1 LFNLSIAIIQHVRAL
16 GARAAATTHYAELKT
31 FAMATPGV
39 ENSSCE
45 FNVAEGAVRAG
56 KTVDNVYAFAHE
68 LKTAPDRIHLATG
81 STVGNAKLNIGDCNG
96 LGLEY
101 IFRGQCHWGK
111 YKDNEALYIKGPS
124 TRFQQ
129 KIIIFAGA
137 SKADS
142 FKKIRG
148 NSYGMWIATEINL
161 HHDSTIKEALNRQ
174 LAAKHLRVFWDLNPD
189 NPNATIYTEYID
201 KYKKQAEED
210 KFPGGYNYMHCTLYD
225 NMTISDERKRK
236 IEAQYDPNSIWYMR
250 DIKGMRV
257 VASGLIYRRF
267 ADDTSTK
274 QFVFCLDKKP
284 TDLMEIILGI
294 DFGGSGSGHAFTA
307 TAITRGYGTVIAL
320 ASEWIA
326 CKDEQ
331 GNQIEIDPEQLGT
344 MFCNFCRKIISRY
357 GYITTV
363 YADSAEQTLIAGI
376 RSSLRRNGLGWIRVE
391 NALKTEINDRI
402 NALVMLMA
410 QGRFFYVGKEC
421 ASLVTA
427 LCTAVWDPNEIT
439 KNVRLDDGTSDID
452 SLDSFEYT
460 FERSISMLIRCS

>member
-1 LFNLSIAIIQHVRAL
+1 MAYTKKQ
-16 GARAAATTHYAELKT
+16 TLKYVFSEKHKT
-31 FAMATPGV
+31 YIRRCT
-39 ENSSCE
+39 SCE

-96 LGLEY
+96 LGLEH

-111 YKDNEALYIKGPS
+111 YKDNEALYVKGPA
-124 TRFQQ
+124 TRFRQ

-142 FKKIRG
+142 YKKIRG

-161 HHDSTIKEALNRQ
+161 HHDNTIKEALNRQ

-201 KYKKQAEED
+201 RYMKQAEEGN
-210 KFPGGYNYMHCTLYD
+210 FPGGYNYMHCTLYD
-225 NMTISDERKRK
+225 NMTISEARKRE
-236 IEAQYDPNSIWYMR
+236 IESRYDSSSIWYMR

-274 QFVFCLDKKP
+274 QFAFCLDKKP
-284 TDLMEIILGI
+284 MDLMEIRLGI

-320 ASEWIA
+320 ASERIA
-326 CKDEQ
+326 CKDKQ
-331 GNQIEIDPEQLGT
+331 GNQIEIDPEQLGS
-344 MFCNFCRKIISRY
+344 MFCDFCRKIISRY

-427 LCTAVWDPNEIT
+427 LCTAVWDPNEVT

>member
-1 LFNLSIAIIQHVRAL
+1 MAYTKKQTLSYMFSEKHKEYIRRCV
-16 GARAAATTHYAELKT
+16 
-31 FAMATPGV
+31 
-39 ENSSCE
+39 SCE

-68 LKTAPDRIHLATG
+68 LKTTPDRIHLATG

-96 LGLEY
+96 LGLEH

-111 YKDNEALYIKGPS
+111 YKDNEALYIKGPA
-124 TRFQQ
+124 TKFCQ

-142 FKKIRG
+142 YKKIRG

-161 HHDSTIKEALNRQ
+161 HHDNTIKEALNRQ

-201 KYKKQAEED
+201 RYMKQAEEGN
-210 KFPGGYNYMHCTLYD
+210 FPGGYNYMHCTLYD
-225 NMTISDERKRK
+225 NMTISDERKK
-236 IEAQYDPNSIWYMR
+236 EIESRYDPTSIWYMR

-267 ADDTSTK
+267 ADDTSTN
-274 QFVFCLDKKP
+274 QFAFRLDKKP

-307 TAITRGYGTVIAL
+307 TAITRGYGAVIGL

-326 CKDEQ
+326 CKDKQ
-331 GNQIEIDPEQLGT
+331 GNQIEIDPEQLGS
-344 MFCNFCRKIISRY
+344 MFCDFCRKIINQY

-427 LCTAVWDPNEIT
+427 LCTAVWDPNEVT

>member
-1 LFNLSIAIIQHVRAL
+1 MAYTKKQ
-16 GARAAATTHYAELKT
+16 TLKYV
-31 FAMATPGV
+31 FSEKHKEYIRRCV
-39 ENSSCE
+39 SCE

-124 TRFQQ
+124 TRFKQ

-267 ADDTSTK
+267 ADDISTK
-274 QFVFCLDKKP
+274 QFAFRLDKKP

-307 TAITRGYGTVIAL
+307 TAITRGYGAVIAL
-320 ASEWIA
+320 ASERIA

-344 MFCNFCRKIISRY
+344 MFCNFCQKIISRY

>member
-1 LFNLSIAIIQHVRAL
+1 MAYTKKQ
-16 GARAAATTHYAELKT
+16 TLKYV
-31 FAMATPGV
+31 FSEKHKEYIRRCV
-39 ENSSCE
+39 SCE

-307 TAITRGYGTVIAL
+307 TAITRGYGAVIAL
-320 ASEWIA
+320 ASERIA

-331 GNQIEIDPEQLGT
+331 GNQIEIDPEQLGI

-357 GYITTV
+357 GYVTTV

>member
-1 LFNLSIAIIQHVRAL
+1 
-16 GARAAATTHYAELKT
+16 
-31 FAMATPGV
+31 
-39 ENSSCE
+39 
-45 FNVAEGAVRAG
+45 
-56 KTVDNVYAFAHE
+56 
-68 LKTAPDRIHLATG
+68 
-81 STVGNAKLNIGDCNG
+81 
-96 LGLEY
+96 
-101 IFRGQCHWGK
+101 
-111 YKDNEALYIKGPS
+111 
-124 TRFQQ
+124 
-129 KIIIFAGA
+129 
-137 SKADS
+137 
-142 FKKIRG
+142 
-148 NSYGMWIATEINL
+148 MWIATEINL

-274 QFVFCLDKKP
+274 QFAFSLDKKP

-307 TAITRGYGTVIAL
+307 TAITRGYSAVIAL
-320 ASEWIA
+320 ASERIA

>member
-1 LFNLSIAIIQHVRAL
+1 MAYTKKQ
-16 GARAAATTHYAELKT
+16 TLKYV
-31 FAMATPGV
+31 FSEKHKEYIRRCV
-39 ENSSCE
+39 SCE

-137 SKADS
+137 SKVDS

-189 NPNATIYTEYID
+189 NANANIYTEYID

-307 TAITRGYGTVIAL
+307 TAITRGYSAVIAL
-320 ASEWIA
+320 ASERIA